1 MHRNRRG
8 GSKKTVSAGFA
19 RHDGAFIGCYSLPMT
34 AAEGRRREGWGERF
48 ARAFAVFLDPRVLII
63 LLLGFSSGLPLALS
77 ASTLLLWMKDVGVD
91 LKTIGLFALVG
102 VPYTFKFLWAPIVD
116 AFQVPFLSKALG
128 HRRGWLVFTQL
139 LLIAAILF
147 LGFQDPVRAPLM
159 VALAALLV
167 ATASATQD
175 IVIDAFRVEYL
186 PTDAQAAGMAYF
198 VAAYRIGMLVSTAGA
213 VALVAYLEYSGI
225 DRALVW
231 TYGYAA
237 MAGLVLI
244 GMAAAFLAKEPR
256 AKEREAEAEALG
268 ERAGNP
274 LKRFF
279 RAAYDAFADFLSKK
293 DALLI
298 LLFVILYKL
307 TDTFAGVMTGP
318 FVLDIGFDKASYAA
332 IIKGVGL
339 IAALA
344 GGFAGGV
351 LARAMP
357 LSKALMVAGI
367 LQALANFTFS
377 WQAWLGVNHA
387 ALALAISTE
396 NFTSAIGT
404 VVFIAYLSA
413 LCTSPAHTATQFA
426 LLTALA
432 SFGRTTLS
440 SITGFVAAAT
450 GWVVF
455 FALCAAAAIPGLL
468 ILWILIKRGNF
479 EDIERKERAEA
490 AEC

>member
-1 MHRNRRG
+1 
-8 GSKKTVSAGFA
+8 
-19 RHDGAFIGCYSLPMT
+19 MT
-34 AAEGRRREGWGERF
+34 ATGGTTPKPTWAERL
-48 ARAFAVFLDPRVLII
+48 ARAFAVFLEPRVLII

-102 VPYTFKFLWAPIVD
+102 LPYTIKFLWAPIVD
-116 AFQVPFLSKALG
+116 AFEVPILGRLLG

-159 VALAALLV
+159 VALAALMV

-198 VAAYRIGMLVSTAGA
+198 VAAYRIGMLVSTAGS
-213 VALVAYLEYSGI
+213 VAFVAYLEYIGV
-225 DRALVW
+225 DRSLTW
-231 TYGYAA
+231 TYGYIA
-237 MAGLVLI
+237 MAALVLV
-244 GMAAAFLAKEPR
+244 GMAAALLAKEPR
-256 AKEREAEAEALG
+256 EKEREAEAETLG
-268 ERAGNP
+268 ERQGNP
-274 LKRFF
+274 LERFF
-279 RAAYDAFADFLSKK
+279 RAAFDAFADFLAKK
-293 DALLI
+293 DAWLI

-344 GGFAGGV
+344 GGVAGGV

-357 LSKALMVAGI
+357 LSKALLAAGI

-377 WQAWLGVNHA
+377 WQAWIGVNRA

-396 NFTSAIGT
+396 NFTSAMGT

-426 LLTALA
+426 LLTAVA
-432 SFGRTTLS
+432 SFGRTTLA
-440 SITGFVAAAT
+440 SITGFVAAAV
-450 GWVVF
+450 GWVWF
-455 FALCAAAAIPGLL
+455 FALCAAAAIPGLA
-468 ILWILIKRGNF
+468 ILVILTQRGAF
-479 EDIERKERAEA
+479 TEIEKKERLEA
-490 AEC
+490 AEQA

>member
-1 MHRNRRG
+1 
-8 GSKKTVSAGFA
+8 
-19 RHDGAFIGCYSLPMT
+19 MT
-34 AAEGRRREGWGERF
+34 ATGGTTPKPTFAERV

-102 VPYTFKFLWAPIVD
+102 LPYTIKFLWAPVVD
-116 AFQVPFLSKALG
+116 AFEVPVLGRLLG

-198 VAAYRIGMLVSTAGA
+198 VAAYRIGMLVSTAGS
-213 VALVAYLEYSGI
+213 VAFVAYLEYIGV
-225 DRALVW
+225 DRSLTW
-231 TYGYAA
+231 TYGYIA
-237 MAGLVLI
+237 MAALVLV
-244 GMAAAFLAKEPR
+244 GMAAAFMAKEPR
-256 AKEREAEAEALG
+256 EKEREAEAEALG
-268 ERAGNP
+268 ERQGNP
-274 LKRFF
+274 LERFF
-279 RAAYDAFADFLSKK
+279 RAAFDAFADFLAKK
-293 DALLI
+293 DAWLI

-344 GGFAGGV
+344 GGVAGGV

-357 LSKALMVAGI
+357 LSKALLAAGI
-367 LQALANFTFS
+367 LQAVANFTFS
-377 WQAWLGVNHA
+377 WQAWIGVNHA

-396 NFTSAIGT
+396 NFTSAMGT

-426 LLTALA
+426 LLTAVA
-432 SFGRTTLS
+432 SFGRTTLA
-440 SITGFVAAAT
+440 SITGFVAAAV
-450 GWVVF
+450 GWVWF
-455 FALCAAAAIPGLL
+455 FALCAAAAIPGLA
-468 ILWILIKRGNF
+468 ILVILTQRGAF
-479 EDIERKERAEA
+479 TEIEKKEEREA
-490 AEC
+490 AEQA

>member
-1 MHRNRRG
+1 
-8 GSKKTVSAGFA
+8 
-19 RHDGAFIGCYSLPMT
+19 MT
-34 AAEGRRREGWGERF
+34 ATGGTTPKPTWAERL
-48 ARAFAVFLDPRVLII
+48 ARAFAVFLEPRVLII

-102 VPYTFKFLWAPIVD
+102 LPYTIKFLWAPIVD
-116 AFQVPFLSKALG
+116 AFEVPILGRLLG

-159 VALAALLV
+159 VALAALMV

-198 VAAYRIGMLVSTAGA
+198 VAAYRIGMLVSTAGS
-213 VALVAYLEYSGI
+213 VAFVAYLEYIGV
-225 DRALVW
+225 DRSLTW
-231 TYGYAA
+231 TYGYIA
-237 MAGLVLI
+237 MAALVLV

-256 AKEREAEAEALG
+256 EKEREAEAEALG
-268 ERAGNP
+268 ERQGNP
-274 LKRFF
+274 LERFF
-279 RAAYDAFADFLSKK
+279 RAAFDAFADFLAKK
-293 DALLI
+293 DAWLI

-344 GGFAGGV
+344 GGVAGGV

-357 LSKALMVAGI
+357 LSKALLAAGI

-377 WQAWLGVNHA
+377 WQAWIGVNRA

-396 NFTSAIGT
+396 NFTSAMGT

-426 LLTALA
+426 LLTAVA
-432 SFGRTTLS
+432 SFGRTTLA
-440 SITGFVAAAT
+440 SITGFVAAAV
-450 GWVVF
+450 GWVWF
-455 FALCAAAAIPGLL
+455 FALCAAAAIPGLA
-468 ILWILIKRGNF
+468 ILVILTQRGAF
-479 EDIERKERAEA
+479 TEIEKKERLEA
-490 AEC
+490 AKQP

>member
-1 MHRNRRG
+1 
-8 GSKKTVSAGFA
+8 
-19 RHDGAFIGCYSLPMT
+19 MT
-34 AAEGRRREGWGERF
+34 ATGGTTQKPTFGERF
-48 ARAFAVFLDPRVLII
+48 ARAASVFVDKRVLIV

-77 ASTLLLWMKDVGVD
+77 GSTLLLWMKDVGVD
-91 LKTIGLFALVG
+91 LGTIGLFALVG
-102 VPYTFKFLWAPIVD
+102 VPYTIKFLWAPIVD
-116 AFQVPFLSKALG
+116 AFGVPVLSKALG
-128 HRRGWLVFTQL
+128 HRRGWLVLSQIL
-139 LLIAAILF
+139 LMAAILL
-147 LGFQDPVRAPLM
+147 LGFQDPLKAPLM
-159 VALAALLV
+159 VALAALIV
-167 ATASATQD
+167 AAASATQD

-198 VAAYRIGMLVSTAGA
+198 VAAYRVGMLVSTAGA
-213 VALVAYLEYSGI
+213 VALVAYLEYRGVNRS
-225 DRALVW
+225 LVW
-231 TYGYAA
+231 GYGYVA
-237 MAGLVLI
+237 MAAFVLI
-244 GMAAAFLAKEPR
+244 GMAAALLADEPR
-256 AKEREAEAEALG
+256 EKEREAEAEALG
-268 ERAGNP
+268 ERTGNP
-274 LKRFF
+274 LARFF

-298 LLFVILYKL
+298 LLFVVLYKL

-318 FVLDIGFDKASYAA
+318 FVLAIGFDKASYAA

-339 IAALA
+339 IASLLGGIA
-344 GGFAGGV
+344 GGL

-357 LSKALMVAGI
+357 LSRALMAAGI
-367 LQALANFTFS
+367 LQALANFAFS

-387 ALALAISTE
+387 ALTLAISTE
-396 NFTSAIGT
+396 NFTSAMGT

-455 FALCAAAAIPGLL
+455 FALCAAAALPGLA
-468 ILWILIKRGNF
+468 ILWVLIKRGDF
-479 EDIERKERAEA
+479 EEIERKEHNEA
-490 AEC
+490 PS